1 MTPYLYYLFQ
11 FSRYFKIYWTL
22 IFLLFALPG
31 LAKERAIEQTE
42 RYHVVNVDHLNMR
55 VGPGRKHRIV
65 KVLSRGMYLSVTHTS
80 KRGWAL
86 VRDWDGATGW
96 VAKKYIRQVRQKA
109 FQVSLNEDAKFDAS
123 ALEIAIQRFIQD
135 LKHKGRM
142 FAEDNLSLII
152 KDLHSGKLV
161 ASINPTAQVK
171 AASLIKVPIL
181 QAYMIQRYGKKI
193 GHTKKN
199 QRDLVRMIRFSNNH
213 STNRILKLL
222 GGPWKVRKILQK
234 TGLYRHLKLVEYIPK
249 GGRTYLNKISADDLN
264 RLFNQLWNRQIL
276 GPEFSAALN
285 AKAADQM
292 LYLLG
297 LSSRRGVRDR
307 LKDGTCFAADRTAK
321 IWDKTGFVRGLNADV
336 GIIEI
341 KTPKGRRPYS
351 IISIIDRQNYNSI
364 RGSGNS
370 WARRQSKFHRMISE
384 MSYAY
389 FKNKYGAPTQCGKKR
404 LFSYTDE
411 DSKALLA
418 DSI

>member
-1 MTPYLYYLFQ
+1 MILSLLYFIR
-11 FSRYFKIYWTL
+11 FSRYCKLCWLLLL
-22 IFLLFALPG
+22 ILWALPG
-31 LAKERAIEQTE
+31 FAKEPVTE
-42 RYHVVNVDHLNMR
+42 GAKQYHEVNVNHLNMR
-55 VGPGRKHRIV
+55 VGPGTKHRIV
-65 KVLSRGMYLSVTHTS
+65 KVLSRGMFLNVTHTA

-86 VRDWDGATGW
+86 VKDWDGATGW
-96 VAKKYIRQVRQKA
+96 VAKKYIRKVRQKS
-109 FQVSLNEDAKFDAS
+109 FQVSLNKNAKFDAS
-123 ALEIAIQRFIQD
+123 ALEIAIQLFIQD
-135 LKHKGRM
+135 LKEKGRM
-142 FAEDNLSLII
+142 FTEDNLSLII

-171 AASLIKVPIL
+171 AASLIKVPLL
-181 QAYMIQRYGKKI
+181 QAYMIQRYRQKI

-222 GGPWKVRKILQK
+222 GGPWRVRKILQQ

-276 GPEFSAALN
+276 GPEFSSALN
-285 AKAADQM
+285 EKASDQM

-297 LSSRRGVRDR
+297 LSSRQGVRDR
-307 LKDGTCFAADRTAK
+307 LKDGTCFAADRSAK
-321 IWDKTGFVRGLNADV
+321 IWNKTGFVRGLNGDV

-351 IISIIDRQNYNSI
+351 IISIIDRPNYHSI

-370 WARRQSKFHRMISE
+370 WARRQSKLHRMISE

-389 FKNKYGAPTQCGKKR
+389 FKNKYGAPTTCGKKR
-404 LFSYTDE
+404 LFSYTGK